1 MVSPAP
7 TAPGDASGA
16 APLDGLEDGRYPD
29 DGSPLAGPIRLFS
42 IVGPPLA
49 AGVALVLAWQT
60 LMPGVG
66 FWDTAEFQAVPPV
79 LGTLHP
85 TGFPAYAVLGW
96 LASVLFQPLGSPAF
110 RMNLFSAACVAGAVG
125 LTAILVRQLTGRPLL
140 AIAAGLVLF
149 LTDLAWRISTH
160 ADAHSLH
167 LLLLALMLVLLVGW
181 EARAGGAEGPRPGTD
196 RWLIA
201 AAAVYGVAVANHS
214 LALLVA
220 PGIGLFVL
228 AVEPGILGRRGMVA
242 RCVAAGLG
250 VAVLFFLELPLRAGP
265 FRAPIV
271 YGHPETLGGFVYVAF
286 GQQFGGELVSGK
298 AALGP
303 RFGGLVDLAAAQLGI
318 LAASL
323 PFATLAVVL
332 RRWRYALLTVPT
344 LVITCLFAILYANAD
359 ITRYYLGPLLILV
372 TWLAILADGLVRW
385 AAQALDWVRTGP
397 PPTGTRSV
405 AILLA
410 VEVAAAVVLLAP
422 ATAAAN
428 TTRWAVDQS
437 RDTAAEEWLDAVLTT
452 LEPNAVVISWW
463 SFSTPL
469 WYARDVEGRR
479 PDITII
485 DDRTIL
491 DEDLGDV
498 PHVID
503 RYLGQRPVY
512 IIRLAAETDA
522 LAGRYLLMPLS
533 DPVDSGLAKVVRL
546 RTVSP

>member
-1 MVSPAP
+1 MVSRRLTS
-7 TAPGDASGA
+7 TADALADGLA
-16 APLDGLEDGRYPD
+16 DGLDGGRYPD
-29 DGSPLAGPIRLFS
+29 DGSSLAGRIRLLS

-49 AGVALVLAWQT
+49 AALAFVLAWQT

-110 RMNLFSAACVAGAVG
+110 RMNVFSAACVAGAVA

-140 AIAAGLVLF
+140 AVAAGLVLF
-149 LTDLAWRISTH
+149 LTDLTWRISTR

-167 LLLLALMLVLLVGW
+167 LFLLALVVVLLVAW
-181 EARAGGAEGPRPGTD
+181 EARASAAEGPRAGSD

-228 AVEPGILGRRGMVA
+228 AVEPGIFGRRGMVA
-242 RCVAAGLG
+242 RCLAAGLG
-250 VAVLFFLELPLRAGP
+250 VAALIFLELPLRAGP

-271 YGHPETLGGFVYVAF
+271 YGHPETLAGFAYVAF
-286 GQQFGGELVSGK
+286 GQQFGGELITGQK
-298 AALGP
+298 ALGP
-303 RFGGLVDLAAAQLGI
+303 RIGGLVDLAAAQLGI
-318 LAASL
+318 LAAAV

-332 RRWRYALLTVPT
+332 RRWPYALLTVPT
-344 LVITCLFAILYANAD
+344 LVLTCLFAILYANAD
-359 ITRYYLGPLLILV
+359 ITRYYLGPLLIVV
-372 TWLAILADGLVRW
+372 TWLAILADGLIRS
-385 AAQALDWVRTGP
+385 AARALDWVRTGP
-397 PPTGTRSV
+397 PPTGSRSLAV
-405 AILLA
+405 LLA
-410 VEVAAAVVLLAP
+410 VEVVAAVCLLAP
-422 ATAAAN
+422 QTAAAD
-428 TTRWAVDQS
+428 TTRWTVDKS
-437 RDTAAEEWLDAVLTT
+437 RDTLAGEWLDVVLAQ

-479 PDITII
+479 SDITII
-485 DDRTIL
+485 DDRTRL
-491 DEDLGDV
+491 DQDLGDV
-498 PHVID
+498 PNVID

-512 IIRLAAETDA
+512 IIRLADETDA
-522 LAGRYLLMPLS
+522 LARRYELAPLS

-546 RTVSP
+546 RSVSP